1 MGDVYGVTDAGFVV
15 KPLDVVIEEQK
26 ALARSLFGEG
36 INTEAPSK
44 LGQYIGATSER
55 ESEVWDLAQ
64 ASYSARDPDQ
74 AQGASLEILSGIT
87 GAYRDAARRS
97 TVVATLGGVAGTV
110 IPLGKVAS
118 VTGTGVRFRTLAE
131 ATVGGGGTVLVS
143 MEAEVT
149 GPLPAPAGTLTVIE
163 TPVAGWTTV
172 TNAADATLGAAAMTD
187 PALRVKRVL
196 TLAKS
201 GSATLA
207 AIVAEVATVADVT
220 TVLGF
225 ENDTAGVVDGMPAHS
240 IEILVQGGDQD
251 LIAAAIWRSKS
262 AGIQSHGTTTVVVVD
277 AAGVSHDVKFT
288 RPTAKNVYIV
298 VGLSKDA
305 TYPVDGDAQVKAALV
320 AYGAA
325 HYVVGGDVYA
335 RTLIAPVLSI
345 AGVYNVP
352 QMFIGLAPAPGTE
365 ATIVIGSRELA
376 VLDTARI
383 TVGYV

>member
-1 MGDVYGVTDAGFVV
+1 MGDTYGVRPEGFVV
-15 KPLDVVIEEQK
+15 KPLDVILTEQQD
-26 ALARSLFGEG
+26 LARSKFGEG
-36 INTEAPSK
+36 IRVNPSSK
-44 LGQYIGATSER
+44 LGQYIGAAAER
-55 ESEVWDLAQ
+55 ESEIWDLAQ
-64 ASYSARDPDQ
+64 AVYAARDPDQ
-74 AQGASLEILSGIT
+74 AQGAALEIACALT
-87 GAYRDAARRS
+87 GAYRAAARRS

-110 IPLGKVAS
+110 IPVGKVAS

-131 ATVGGGGTVLVS
+131 YTIGGGGTVAANL
-143 MEAEVT
+143 EAENT
-149 GPLPAPAGTLTVIE
+149 GALLAPAGTLTVIE
-163 TPVAGWTTV
+163 TPVAGWNTV
-172 TNAADATLGAAAMTD
+172 TNAADAVPGAAVETD
-187 PALRVKRVL
+187 PALRAKRVL

-220 TVLGF
+220 TVIGF

-251 LIAAAIWRSKS
+251 AIATAIWESK
-262 AGIQSHGTTTVVVVD
+262 AGGIQSHGTTTRTVVD
-277 AAGVSHDVKFT
+277 AAGVSHSVKFT
-288 RPTAKNVYIV
+288 RPTEVEVYV
-298 VGLSKDA
+298 GVGLSKDA

-320 AYGAA
+320 AYGLA

-335 RTLIAPVLSI
+335 RTLIASVLSI

-352 QMFIGLAPAPGTE
+352 QMFIGIAPAPGTE
-365 ATIVIGSRELA
+365 ATIVVGSRELA